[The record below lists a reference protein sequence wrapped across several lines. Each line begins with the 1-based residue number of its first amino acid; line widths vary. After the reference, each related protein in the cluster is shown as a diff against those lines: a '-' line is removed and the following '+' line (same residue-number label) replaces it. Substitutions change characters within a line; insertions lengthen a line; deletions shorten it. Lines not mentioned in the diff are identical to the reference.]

1 MPIEQPRAAL
11 LDYQI
16 VERNLRRSLECY
28 ALATGRGEIRRM
40 PGVLIAS
47 ANTSTPV
54 FNSAALTGPPVTDPV
69 ELDRRL
75 MIAKVFFEAR
85 GLAWCFWL
93 CQELLEPAVRARAR
107 AVFER
112 RRLYLAS
119 ECPGML
125 AEGVP
130 PLGRP
135 LPPLECRRVAGARER
150 RDFSLITAASFRLP
164 PEATREIYEPERIW
178 ESGFVAWVGY
188 LEGRAVGTVATVSVE
203 DAIGLYSVA
212 TLPEFRGRGI
222 GEALVRH
229 AVEQARAETGLER
242 VVLQSS
248 REGEPLYRRLGFR
261 PVSRF
266 AIFLS
271 D

>member
-1 MPIEQPRAAL
+1 M

-40 PGVLIAS
+40 PGLLIAS
-47 ANTSTPV
+47 AHTATPV
-54 FNSAALTGPPVTDPV
+54 FNSAALTEPPVADAV

-85 GLAWCFWL
+85 GLPWCFWV
-93 CQELLEPAVRARAR
+93 CQEMLEPGVRARAR

-112 RRLYLAS
+112 RRLYFAS

-125 AEGVP
+125 AEGVAQP
-130 PLGRP
+130 ERP
-135 LPPLECRRVAGARER
+135 LPAVECRRVSSVEER
-150 RDFSLITAASFRLP
+150 RAFCRITAESFRLP
-164 PEATREIYEPERIW
+164 LDATREIYEPERIW
-178 ESGFVAWVGY
+178 ETGFVAWVGY
-188 LEGRAVGTVATVSVE
+188 LEGRAAGTVATVSVE
-203 DAIGLYSVA
+203 GAIGVYSLA
-212 TLPEFRGRGI
+212 TLPEFRGRGV
-222 GEALVRH
+222 GEAMVRH
-229 AVEQARAETGLER
+229 AVAQARAETGLER
-242 VVLQSS
+242 IVLQSS

-266 AIFLS
+266 AIFLA

>member
-1 MPIEQPRAAL
+1 M
-11 LDYQI
+11 LDYQV

-40 PGVLIAS
+40 PGLLIAS
-47 ANTSTPV
+47 AHTATPV
-54 FNSAALTGPPVTDPV
+54 FNSAALTEPPVADAV

-93 CQELLEPAVRARAR
+93 CQEMLEPGVRARAR

-112 RRLYLAS
+112 RRLHFAS

-125 AEGVP
+125 ADGVLPLDRPVP
-130 PLGRP
+130 PV
-135 LPPLECRRVAGARER
+135 ECRRVTGAQER
-150 RDFSLITAASFRLP
+150 LDFCRITAESFRLP
-164 PEATREIYEPERIW
+164 LEATREIYEPERIW
-178 ESGFVAWVGY
+178 ETGFVAYVGH
-188 LEGRAVGTVATVSVE
+188 LEGRAVGTAATVSVE
-203 DAIGLYSVA
+203 GAIGVYSVA
-212 TLPEFRGRGI
+212 TLPEFRGRGV
-222 GEALVRH
+222 GEAMVRH
-229 AVEQARAETGLER
+229 AVERARAETGLER

-248 REGEPLYRRLGFR
+248 PEGEPLYRRLGFR

-266 AIFLS
+266 AIFIS

>member
-1 MPIEQPRAAL
+1 M

-28 ALATGRGEIRRM
+28 AMATGRGEIRRL

-47 ANTSTPV
+47 ANTATPV
-54 FNSAALTGPPVTDPV
+54 FNAAALTEPPVADPV

-93 CQELLEPAVRARAR
+93 CQELLEPGVRAKAR
-107 AVFER
+107 TIFER

-125 AEGVP
+125 ADRVASP
-130 PLGRP
+130 QRP
-135 LPPLECRRVAGARER
+135 LPPVDCRRVETVQER
-150 RDFSLITAASFRLP
+150 LDFCRITAQSFRLP
-164 PEATREIYEPERIW
+164 LEATREIYEPERIW
-178 ESGFVAWVGY
+178 GTGFLAWVAHLG
-188 LEGRAVGTVATVSVE
+188 GQAVGTVATVVAE
-203 DAIGLYSVA
+203 EAVGIYSVA

-222 GEALVRH
+222 AEAMVRH
-229 AVEQARAETGLER
+229 AIEQARAETGLKR
-242 VVLQSS
+242 AVLESS
-248 REGEPLYRRLGFR
+248 RDGEPLYWRLGFR
-261 PVSRF
+261 PVTRF
-266 AIFLS
+266 AIFIT

>member
-1 MPIEQPRAAL
+1 M

-28 ALATGRGEIRRM
+28 ALATGRGTIRRL

-47 ANTSTPV
+47 ADSSTAV
-54 FNSAALTGPPVTDPV
+54 FNSAALTEPPVADPV

-93 CQELLEPAVRARAR
+93 CQELLEPGVRAKAR

-125 AEGVP
+125 ADRLAP
-130 PLGRP
+130 PERP
-135 LPPLECRRVAGARER
+135 LPPVECRRVANAQER
-150 RDFSLITAASFRLP
+150 LHFCQITAESFRLP
-164 PEATREIYEPERIW
+164 LEATREIYEPDRIW
-178 ESGFVAWVGY
+178 QTGFLAWVAHLG
-188 LEGRAVGTVATVSVE
+188 GRAVGTVATVSAEEAVG
-203 DAIGLYSVA
+203 IYSVA

-222 GEALVRH
+222 AEAMVRH
-229 AVEQARAETGLER
+229 AIQQAHRETGLER
-242 VVLQSS
+242 AVLESS
-248 REGEPLYRRLGFR
+248 RDGESLYWRLGFR
-261 PVSRF
+261 PVTRF
-266 AIFLS
+266 AIFVS
-271 D
+271 E